1 MPIQAYVL
9 IQVNGEKIKEAVDR
23 IARTPGVV
31 KTELVTGNYDVVAL
45 TEGADL
51 KALGDTVISKIRR
64 IEGVSHTSSLVV
76 VPT

>member
-1 MPIQAYVL
+1 MKVQAYVL
-9 IQVNGEKIKEAVDR
+9 IQVSGEKVKQAVDK
-23 IARTPGVV
+23 IARTPGVI

-51 KALGDTVISKIRR
+51 KALGETVISKIRC

>member
-1 MPIQAYVL
+1 MKIQAYVL
-9 IQVNGEKIKEAVDR
+9 IQVSGEKVKAAVEK
-23 IARTPGVV
+23 IGKIPGVV

-51 KALGDTVISKIRR
+51 KALGDTVISKIRC